1 MRRWKCLQNIVCTVT
16 YKHAWKLGRVLK
28 NQCVWKK
35 SEMALVEKNRAVIS
49 VTLTCRAFC
58 SPSCQLLHSL
68 SQTGDHYR
76 ESQDHASNLKKLLNS
91 SMKILWVDLQKA
103 KNNIKN
109 KIMGYPRVERGN
121 ISLFSFCK
129 QFWNIPTPLWF
140 SRNPLRELHGQ
151 NIFTWTTVCLQRI
164 ISEIRRGLN

>member
-1 MRRWKCLQNIVCTVT
+1 MHENLAVFWKTNVFGRRVRWRL
-16 YKHAWKLGRVLK
+16 
-28 NQCVWKK
+28 WKK
-35 SEMALVEKNRAVIS
+35 TGLLFLWHQLVVHS
-49 VTLTCRAFC
+49 VLQVANC
-58 SPSCQLLHSL
+58 SVSL

-164 ISEIRRGLN
+164 MPEIRRGFN